1 MSRCH
6 RVFIEC
12 FLLYDTLRGVHCH
25 SGFFFLISFGR
36 WLPAWLAFGYVDEWG
51 PPR

>member
-25 SGFFFLISFGR
+25 SGFFFSYFF
-36 WLPAWLAFGYVDEWG
+36 WSLASGMAGVWI
-51 PPR
+51 RR